1 MQFDVFGFSRGAAAA
16 RHFCNEVLKTGR
28 DTNTESRSTPTNIR
42 RPVIKKSETPKDFS
56 AEVRQYKADGTKKV
70 KDNTQVVP
78 QINAPVTNV
87 FTGGS
92 LGAFLKQRNI
102 NYPKFNV
109 SIEFLGIFD
118 TVISQILE
126 KKELL
131 TRQEI
136 L

>member
-1 MQFDVFGFSRGAAAA
+1 M
-16 RHFCNEVLKTGR
+16 KTGR